1 MSAATE
7 AWLDE
12 LQRSGDP
19 ERSAQLVKELERDL
33 VELEVWL
40 ERGWQWCER
49 NKAQLG
55 THEYGVREDRWLERL
70 KLYER
75 VFVAIDA
82 TCERAA

>member
-1 MSAATE
+1 MLGPTE
-7 AWLDE
+7 AWMDE
-12 LQRSGDP
+12 LQRTGDP
-19 ERSAQLVKELERDL
+19 ERAAQLKFELGRDLEELET
-33 VELEVWL
+33 WL

>member
-7 AWLDE
+7 AWLEE

-33 VELEVWL
+33 KQLEAWL

-55 THEYGVREDRWLERL
+55 THEYGVREDLWLERL
-70 KLYER
+70 KVYER
-75 VFVAIDA
+75 VFDAVAGD
-82 TCERAA
+82 ERRVA